1 LIAKEVDVLLTPASI
16 MTTQLCF
23 AKVTVSHEIEG
34 RLVLNFIFEVD
45 GVLKLECKLHKI
57 KHSVITYKPRRYE
70 YLTSALILLPFDHR
84 K

>member
-1 LIAKEVDVLLTPASI
+1 LIPKEVDVLAPTSI

-23 AKVTVSHEIEG
+23 AKVTISHEIEG
-34 RLVLNFIFEVD
+34 RLVMNFIFEVD

-57 KHSVITYKPRRYE
+57 KHSVITYKLRHYE
-70 YLTSALILLPFDHR
+70 YLTNALIQLLIDHS